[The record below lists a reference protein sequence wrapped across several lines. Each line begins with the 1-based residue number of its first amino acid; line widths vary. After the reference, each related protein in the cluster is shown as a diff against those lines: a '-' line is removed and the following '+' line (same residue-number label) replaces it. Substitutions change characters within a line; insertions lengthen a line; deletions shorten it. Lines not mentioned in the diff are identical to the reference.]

1 MAQHL
6 ARQHR
11 RPPASITRRD
21 LVPDLGV
28 AAGSV
33 ALTAAVHWTLLPW
46 LNGKPPLVLFAVMA
60 GALTAWRGFGPGILA
75 SSLGTAVGSL
85 LYIQPFT
92 APSAR
97 TGSLPI
103 ESALLFSG
111 SLVICWLIYR
121 VKVEQEKVE
130 AVQGRRN
137 DALAFVSHELR
148 QPLATVHLAAS
159 MLERD
164 GSPESRDRATKLILS
179 SAARLGKFIED
190 LIDVT
195 RLQGGGLRVITT
207 PVRLQDPIL
216 SAVHLAGPAIASR
229 QQHLGVDIPLDL
241 PLWMSGDPVR
251 LQQVFANLLSNAC
264 RYSPEGAEI
273 SISLRR
279 QDGRALVVVRDTGV
293 GISRDMLDRIFDP
306 FVREF
311 DGTAEGL
318 GIGLTLARSLVM
330 QHGGHISAQ
339 SDGPGRG
346 SQFVID
352 LPLLAEHELS
362 STETATTTQASV

>member
-1 MAQHL
+1 
-6 ARQHR
+6 
-11 RPPASITRRD
+11 
-21 LVPDLGV
+21 V
-28 AAGSV
+28 AV
-33 ALTAAVHWTLLPW
+33 TAALHWTLLPW
-46 LNGKPPLVLFAVMA
+46 LNGKPPLVLFAAMA

-85 LYIQPFT
+85 LYIQPF
-92 APSAR
+92 AAQSHD
-97 TGSLPI
+97 GSVPI
-103 ESALLFSG
+103 ESALLFGG
-111 SLVICWLIYR
+111 SIVICWLIYR
-121 VKVEQEKVE
+121 LKVEQENVE
-130 AVQGRRN
+130 AVHGRRN

-179 SAARLGKFIED
+179 SAARLGKFIDD

-195 RLQGGGLRVITT
+195 RLQGGSLRVNTIA
-207 PVRLQDPIL
+207 VRLQDPIL
-216 SAVHLAGPAIASR
+216 SAVHLTGPAIASR
-229 QQHLGVDIPLDL
+229 QQHLDVDVPLDE
-241 PLWMSGDPVR
+241 PLWMNGDPVR

-279 QDGRALVVVRDTGV
+279 QDGSALVVVSDTGV

-311 DGTAEGL
+311 NGSAEGL
-318 GIGLTLARSLVM
+318 GIGLTLARSLVT
-330 QHGGHISAQ
+330 QHGGHISAH

-346 SQFVID
+346 SQFLIELPLRAEHD
-352 LPLLAEHELS
+352 LPLPE
-362 STETATTTQASV
+362 TTTQATT

>member
-1 MAQHL
+1 MPQHL
-6 ARQHR
+6 ARHQR

-33 ALTAAVHWTLLPW
+33 ALTAALHWTLLP
-46 LNGKPPLVLFAVMA
+46 LFDGKPQLVLFAVMA

-92 APSAR
+92 SVPGHK
-97 TGSLPI
+97 GSVQI
-103 ESALLFSG
+103 ETALLFGS

-121 VKVEQEKVE
+121 LKVEQEHVE
-130 AVQGRRN
+130 AVHDRRN

-164 GSPESRDRATKLILS
+164 GSADSRERATKLILS
-179 SAARLGKFIED
+179 SASRLGKFIDD

-195 RLQGGGLRVITT
+195 RLQNNGLRVDST

-216 SAVHLAGPAIASR
+216 SAVHLAGPAIAHR
-229 QQHLGVDIPLDL
+229 QQHLDVDVPLDV
-241 PLWMSGDPVR
+241 PLWMTGDAVR
-251 LQQVFANLLSNAC
+251 LQQVFTNLLSNAC

-279 QDGRALVVVRDTGV
+279 RDGSAIVVVSDTGV

-311 DGTAEGL
+311 NGSAEGL
-318 GIGLTLARSLVM
+318 GIGLTLARSLVK
-330 QHGGHISAQ
+330 QHGGNISAH

-346 SQFVID
+346 SQFVIE
-352 LPLLAEHELS
+352 LPLLAERDLPLP
-362 STETATTTQASV
+362 APPMQAGS